1 MDYGI
6 MIVNDAGNPFIT
18 PQSVP
23 LSLYSKG
30 SANSI
35 KLSSGNSSATVTLP
49 RPNNWGAV
57 IPFAYTTQPCA
68 LKASVDAN
76 NNLVVTAIN
85 ILAASFTLSV
95 FLFTEFTPT
104 LPDYGFASWNAAG
117 DLVFTNEMK
126 VLTDVQTLGNPAS
139 DTDSGIMLDKTLNG
153 RFAAVPQ
160 MTGVIHWRNTV
171 AGNIVQIPNGFSAYF
186 NGSVTRVNSQ
196 AYIFTGGSGWVQA
209 GYSNNARAAIVLDVS
224 KYL

>member
-23 LSLYSKG
+23 ISLHSKG
-30 SANSI
+30 SANSV
-35 KLSSGNSSATVTLP
+35 KLSATNSTATVTLA
-49 RPNNWGAV
+49 RPNSWGAV

-76 NNLVVTAIN
+76 NNLVVTAN
-85 ILAASFTLSV
+85 SVLAASFTLSV

-153 RFAAVPQ
+153 RFAVIPQ

-171 AGNIVQIPNGFSAYF
+171 GGNIVQIPNGFSAYF
-186 NGSVTRVNSQ
+186 NGSTTRVNSQ
-196 AYIFTGGSGWVQA
+196 AYIFTGGSGWIQA

>member
-23 LSLYSKG
+23 VSLYSKG
-30 SANSI
+30 AANSVQA
-35 KLSSGNSSATVTLP
+35 SSTNSIATVTLP

-57 IPFAYTTQPCA
+57 LPFAYTTQPCA
-68 LKASVDAN
+68 LKASIDAN
-76 NNLVVTAIN
+76 NNLVVSAN
-85 ILAASFTLSV
+85 SILGASFMLSV
-95 FLFTEFTPT
+95 FLFTEFTPG
-104 LPDYGFASWNAAG
+104 LPDYGFATWNAAG
-117 DLVFTNEMK
+117 ELVFTNEMR
-126 VLTDVQTLGNPAS
+126 VLTDVQSLGNPAS
-139 DTDSGIMLDKTLNG
+139 DTDSGITLDKTLNG
-153 RFAAVPQ
+153 RFGVIPQ

-186 NGSVTRVNSQ
+186 NGSATRVNSQ
-196 AYIFTGGSGWVQA
+196 AYIFTGGSGWVQV
-209 GYSNNARAAIVLDVS
+209 GYNNNARAAIVLDVS

>member
-1 MDYGI
+1 
-6 MIVNDAGNPFIT
+6 
-18 PQSVP
+18 
-23 LSLYSKG
+23 
-30 SANSI
+30 
-35 KLSSGNSSATVTLP
+35 
-49 RPNNWGAV
+49 V

-126 VLTDVQTLGNPAS
+126 V
-139 DTDSGIMLDKTLNG
+139 
-153 RFAAVPQ
+153 
-160 MTGVIHWRNTV
+160 
-171 AGNIVQIPNGFSAYF
+171 
-186 NGSVTRVNSQ
+186 
-196 AYIFTGGSGWVQA
+196 
-209 GYSNNARAAIVLDVS
+209 
-224 KYL
+224 

>member
-23 LSLYSKG
+23 ISLYSKG
-30 SANSI
+30 SANSV
-35 KLSSGNSSATVTLP
+35 KLSATNSTATVTLV

-76 NNLVVTAIN
+76 NNLVVTAN
-85 ILAASFTLSV
+85 SVLAASFTLSV
-95 FLFTEFTPT
+95 FMFTEFTPT
-104 LPDYGFASWNAAG
+104 LPDYGFASWNDAG

-153 RFAAVPQ
+153 RFAVVPQ

-171 AGNIVQIPNGFSAYF
+171 GGNIVQIPNGFSAYF
-186 NGSVTRVNSQ
+186 NGSTTRVNSQ
-196 AYIFTGGSGWVQA
+196 AYIFTGGSGWIQA

>member
-23 LSLYSKG
+23 ISLYSKG
-30 SANSI
+30 SANSV
-35 KLSSGNSSATVTLP
+35 KLSATNSTATVTLA

-76 NNLVVTAIN
+76 NNLVVTAN
-85 ILAASFTLSV
+85 SVLAASFTLSV

-153 RFAAVPQ
+153 RFAVIPQ

-171 AGNIVQIPNGFSAYF
+171 GGNIVQIPNGFSAYF
-186 NGSVTRVNSQ
+186 NGSATRVNSQ
-196 AYIFTGGSGWVQA
+196 AYIFTGGSGWIQA